1 MTLRPMATCAR
12 SPSRGLENVSPSSVL
27 VAIAGT
33 PLRPP
38 LFEALCSSYHSRTVP
53 FASFTTP
60 PSRGERWSH
69 SGAA

>member
-38 LFEALCSSYHSRTVP
+38 LFEALCSSYHSR
-53 FASFTTP
+53 S
-60 PSRGERWSH
+60 
-69 SGAA
+69 AAPCVRAVRLLHDAA